1 MHFIRKDSYGPW
13 IFHENLSQSISW
25 AMKPWGAKWL
35 HGALICHES
44 HQGIFHGSWK
54 GSDGRSSH
62 AFYTKRQLWALNFP
76 WKLVTEY
83 FMGHE
88 TMGSEMTSWGI
99 NLSWIPS
106 RYISWVMKRFWWSF
120 QRPWMWLGLYPSVSW
135 AINYPETPYMI
146 FKLAHGS

>member
-1 MHFIRKDSYGPW
+1 MALFLAMSFPWKGSSPWIFGEYPMKGIPYGPW
-13 IFHENLSQSISW
+13 KLQNKISW
-25 AMKPWGAKWL
+25 LYFWPWIFLRKLAL
-35 HGALICHES
+35 HLAT
-44 HQGIFHGSWK
+44 
-54 GSDGRSSH
+54 H

-120 QRPWMWLGLYPSVSW
+120 QWPWMWLGLYPSVSW